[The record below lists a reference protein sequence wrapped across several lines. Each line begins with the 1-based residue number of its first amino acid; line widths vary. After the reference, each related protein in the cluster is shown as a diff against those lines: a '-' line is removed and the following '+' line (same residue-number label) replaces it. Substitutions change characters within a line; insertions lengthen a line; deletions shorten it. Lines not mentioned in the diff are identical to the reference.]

1 MSTSKSE
8 PAGGRRPGRVV
19 VVTGTSEFLG
29 QRLVGLM
36 ESDPRYRKIL
46 ALDVREPERLGPK
59 TAFRH
64 VDLTH
69 PAVGQELGELF
80 RAQGVDTLVH
90 LAIMSNPSH
99 DASYAH
105 ELHVAGT
112 MHLLGAAAASELAHF
127 VMVGSTL
134 TYGARPDNPA
144 YLGEASP
151 LRGTARCPFID
162 DLVESEKLVEEFA
175 RSHPQVV
182 TCVLRMASALGPH
195 IDTFLSRLLR
205 SSLSPAVLGHDP
217 LFQTVHELDALE
229 ALKLAVD
236 EPHRGAFNI
245 AAEGVLPLSSLTRVA
260 GCLPLPMPPWVAVR
274 LLGMLWAVQAVTV
287 PPSFLD
293 YLRYPCVADATRARR
308 TLGFQPRY
316 TTREALRIFARLR
329 GLEDSLADAE
339 AES

>member
-8 PAGGRRPGRVV
+8 RAGGAGRVV
-19 VVTGTSEFLG
+19 AVTGISEFLG
-29 QRLVGLM
+29 QRLIGLM
-36 ESDPRYRKIL
+36 ESDPRFRKIL

-59 TAFRH
+59 SAFRH

-69 PAVGQELGELF
+69 PSAGQELAELF
-80 RAQGVDTLVH
+80 RAQGVDTAVH

-112 MHLLGAAAASELAHF
+112 MHMLGAAAASQLAHF
-127 VMVGSTL
+127 LVVGSTL

-162 DLVESEKLVEEFA
+162 DLVESEKLVEDFA
-175 RSHPQVV
+175 RSHPRVV

-195 IDTFLSRLLR
+195 IDTMLSRLLR
-205 SSLSPAVLGHDP
+205 SSLAPAVLGHDP

-236 EPHRGAFNI
+236 EPRPGAYNI

-260 GCLPLPMPPWVAVR
+260 GCLPLPLPPWLADR
-274 LLGMLWAVQAVTV
+274 LLGMLWAAQAVTV

-293 YLRYPCVADATRARR
+293 YLRYPCVADASRARR
-308 TLGFQPRY
+308 ALGFQPRY
-316 TTREALRIFARLR
+316 TTREALRNFVRLR
-329 GLEDSLADAE
+329 GLEDNLADAE
-339 AES
+339 A